1 MHFLLVFFFLLL
13 LAIWMV
19 GPGVKNQDESTKSV
33 FLYGYGI
40 GKWRQCM
47 IDGTHR
53 HGLQYIVSL
62 IFIGG
67 VSKGKCRM
75 TFSFYFCLYFIYPV
89 VSMIFFFL
97 CIMIATTSEYFYSVS
112 NAKRQLYT
120 HYNLSVS
127 NDYTYSY
134 R

>member
-1 MHFLLVFFFLLL
+1 
-13 LAIWMV
+13 
-19 GPGVKNQDESTKSV
+19 
-33 FLYGYGI
+33 
-40 GKWRQCM
+40 
-47 IDGTHR
+47 
-53 HGLQYIVSL
+53 
-62 IFIGG
+62 
-67 VSKGKCRM
+67 
-75 TFSFYFCLYFIYPV
+75 
-89 VSMIFFFL
+89 MIFSFL